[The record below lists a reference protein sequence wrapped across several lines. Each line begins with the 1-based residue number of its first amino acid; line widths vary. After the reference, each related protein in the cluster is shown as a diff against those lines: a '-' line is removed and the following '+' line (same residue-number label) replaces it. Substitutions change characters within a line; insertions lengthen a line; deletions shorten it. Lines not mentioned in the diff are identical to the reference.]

1 MGSLSQEISHIS
13 MLNDLLSFDTRVP
26 PTVAVWQ
33 IAHTF
38 KSHPDLPGML
48 IIDGKQL
55 IGIIPR
61 EKCFEQ
67 LGRPYGVELFRN
79 RPVIELY
86 NRLGIQPLVLPYD
99 CRVDAAVQIAL
110 AREHHQLYD
119 PVVMQRE
126 DGLYAMIDMHTLLT
140 AQNELLRNSN
150 NVIQKQ
156 AEISLSL
163 STTLHLQEVVHLVL
177 QHVAELV
184 PYDWAVVI
192 TEKDGEVDYSLSCGL
207 PAEINIC
214 QIHAVY
220 KEQSLYAQLFRERR
234 PVLIPDIQ
242 VYPPTQ
248 SGTASIM
255 FSSWLCIPLIHASK
269 TLGILTLAR
278 AGSEETIHPEKT
290 GDFRAASS
298 RKNHNFS
305 QAELELLMSLQ
316 STFTIAIRNA
326 QLYSQVQESSLKDT
340 LTNINNRRGFFEF
353 AQREIA
359 NASSTGQL
367 LCALMIDIDHF
378 KRVNDAYGHAVG
390 DKVIR
395 AVAREC
401 HKVIRQSDLLGR
413 YGGEEFVIL
422 LPSSDLETASR
433 VAERIRSN
441 IEALVITVD
450 GMHIMVSVSVG
461 LAQQTSVGSALDD
474 LLNRADQALYAAKYF
489 GRNRVVIWDEA
500 LQFCLENDLPQDTK
514 NNLLMNTYHKQS
526 QKILDSTV
534 MEETIEGWARALEL
548 RDRETEGHGQRV
560 AKLAVGLARR
570 LNIPEEELIHIRRG
584 ALLHDI
590 GKIAIPDSILFK
602 PGKLLEEEWAIMR
615 KHPIYAYELLAPIA
629 QLRPAIDIPYCHHEL
644 WDGSGYPRGLKGEE
658 IPLTARLFTVIDVW
672 DALRSDRCY
681 RPAWETE
688 KIFTYL
694 QDSAGRLFDPRVV
707 QEFFA
712 LLKDLDTTDGGTGE
726 YPFFYPNRQKTFLST
741 PWYNG

>member
-1 MGSLSQEISHIS
+1 MLS
-13 MLNDLLSFDTRVP
+13 DLISFDTRVA

-33 IAHTF
+33 ISNTF
-38 KSHPDLPGML
+38 KSQPDLPGML
-48 IIDGKQL
+48 IIDDKQL

-61 EKCFEQ
+61 DKCFEQ

-99 CRVDAAVQIAL
+99 CRVDEAVQTAL
-110 AREHHQLYD
+110 TRKHHQLYD

-126 DGLYAMIDMHTLLT
+126 DGQYAMIDMHTLLT
-140 AQNELLRNSN
+140 AQNELLRKSN

-163 STTLHLQEVVHLVL
+163 STTLHLQEVVRLIL
-177 QHVAELV
+177 QHIAEMV
-184 PYDWAVVI
+184 PYDWAVII

-207 PAEINIC
+207 PAEIDIR

-220 KEQSLYAQLFRERR
+220 KEQSLYAQLFREKR
-234 PVLIPDIQ
+234 PVLIPEIQ
-242 VYPPTQ
+242 ASPPLPT
-248 SGTASIM
+248 SATGTTL
-255 FSSWLCIPLIHASK
+255 SSWLCIPLIHASN

-278 AGSEETIHPEKT
+278 TGSEETIHPEKT
-290 GDFRAASS
+290 GAFRTTNNG
-298 RKNHNFS
+298 KNHSFS
-305 QAELELLMSLQ
+305 QAELDLLMNLQ

-378 KRVNDAYGHAVG
+378 KKINDAYGHAVG
-390 DKVIR
+390 DQVIR

-401 HKVIRQSDLLGR
+401 NKVIRQSDLLGR

-422 LPSSDLETASR
+422 LPSSDLETARR
-433 VAERIRSN
+433 VAERIRSD
-441 IEALVITVD
+441 IEALVIAID
-450 GMHIMVSVSVG
+450 GVYIRVSVSIG
-461 LAQQTSVGSALDD
+461 LAQQTSVGSPLDD
-474 LLNRADQALYAAKYF
+474 LLNRADQALYAAKYL
-489 GRNRVVIWDEA
+489 GRNRVVVWDEA
-500 LQFCLENDLPQDTK
+500 LQFHLENDLLQDTK
-514 NNLLMNTYHKQS
+514 NNLLMNTYHNQS
-526 QKILDSTV
+526 QKRLDSTV
-534 MEETIEGWARALEL
+534 LEETIEGWAKALEL

-560 AKLAVGLARR
+560 ARLTVELAKR
-570 LNIPEEELIHIRRG
+570 LNIPEEERIHIQRG

-590 GKIAIPDSILFK
+590 GKIAIPDNILFK
-602 PGKLLEEEWAIMR
+602 PGKLTEEEWAIMR
-615 KHPIYAYELLAPIA
+615 KHPFYAYELLAPIA

-644 WDGSGYPRGLKGEE
+644 WNGSGYPRGLKGEE
-658 IPLTARLFTVIDVW
+658 IPLSARIFTVIDVW

-688 KIFTYL
+688 KIFAYL
-694 QDSAGRLFDPRVV
+694 QDGAGKLFDPRVV

-712 LLKDLDTTDGGTGE
+712 LLKDLDITNGGIGE
-726 YPFFYPNRQKTFLST
+726 HPFFYLNRQTTLLRA
-741 PWYNG
+741 PWHNR